1 MKAASLT
8 RCFLVLAVLVVP
20 VVASATVPLDIT
32 LFPDGRN
39 PLSPQMGDRLNF
51 HSVIRA
57 TGKAPVEG
65 LVAWISLI
73 RVDSGHEQPVD
84 LEDWSAL
91 KALTRASVAPGDQIQ
106 TEWPMRLIQAG
117 DYRVV
122 VSAVSRGADRVV
134 TSSFADFHV
143 RRKPVVESRRILPV
157 AFGIPFLMGSL
168 VLIRWVRKR

>member
-1 MKAASLT
+1 MKGALLA
-8 RCFLVLAVLVVP
+8 RYFLVLAVLVAP
-20 VVASATVPLDIT
+20 VAASAAVPLDIT
-32 LFPDGRN
+32 LFPDGQN
-39 PLSPQMGDRLNF
+39 PTSPQMGDHLTF
-51 HSVIRA
+51 HSIIRA
-57 TGKAPVEG
+57 TGKVPVEG

-91 KALTRASVAPGDQIQ
+91 KALTRASVAPGDRILAD
-106 TEWPMRLIQAG
+106 WPMRLIQAG

-122 VSAVSRGADRVV
+122 VSAVSRGADHVV

-157 AFGIPFLMGSL
+157 ALGMPFLMGGL
-168 VLIRWVRKR
+168 VFIRWVRKR

>member
-1 MKAASLT
+1 VKSASLI
-8 RCFLVLAVLVVP
+8 RCFLVLALLAVP
-20 VVASATVPLDIT
+20 VAASATAPLAIT
-32 LFPDGRN
+32 LFAGGQN
-39 PLSPQMGDRLNF
+39 PFSPQMGDRLTF

-57 TGKAPVEG
+57 TGDVPVEG

-91 KALTRASVAPGDQIQ
+91 KAVTQASVAPGGQIQ
-106 TEWPMRLIQAG
+106 TDWPMRLIQTG

-157 AFGIPFLMGSL
+157 ALGMPFLMAGL
-168 VLIRWVRKR
+168 ALIRWIRKR

>member
-1 MKAASLT
+1 MKAAT
-8 RCFLVLAVLVVP
+8 FARYVLVLALLVVP
-20 VVASATVPLDIT
+20 VAASAALPLEIA

-39 PLSPQMGDRLNF
+39 PASPRMGDRLTF

-57 TGKAPVEG
+57 TGNVPAQGV
-65 LVAWISLI
+65 VAWISLI

-91 KALTRASVAPGDQIQ
+91 KAVTRASVSSGDRIQ
-106 TEWPMRLIQAG
+106 TDWPMRLIQAG

-134 TSSFADFHV
+134 TSPFADFHV

-157 AFGIPFLMGSL
+157 ALGMPFLMGGL
-168 VLIRWVRKR
+168 VLVRRARKR